1 VKLNKQKIKIL
12 EINESGIIM
21 ITNFDVVNICEEI
34 DKIQD
39 TQNQF
44 LYWFSNLS
52 LENKVRYYFSFD
64 RNYQEKIDIFLLEQ
78 LDLQEQCGSQ
88 EFVESDLV
96 PLLNQLER
104 SPSVFPISISLL
116 VKEYLYCE
124 SNEEIKNCL
133 IDIIQKKERSRS
145 HKRSSSY
152 DIILLM
158 LNKNCGSLIT
168 KFIS

>member
-1 VKLNKQKIKIL
+1 
-12 EINESGIIM
+12 M

-44 LYWFSNLS
+44 LCLFSNLS
-52 LENKVRYYFSFD
+52 SENKVRYYFSFD
-64 RNYQEKIDIFLLEQ
+64 RNYQKKIDIFLLEQ
-78 LDLQEQCGSQ
+78 LDLQEPCL
-88 EFVESDLV
+88 VETDLI
-96 PLLNQLER
+96 PLLNRLE
-104 SPSVFPISISLL
+104 SSVFPISISLL
-116 VKEYLYCE
+116 VEEYLYAE

-133 IDIIQKKERSRS
+133 INIIQKKELS

-158 LNKNCGSLIT
+158 LDKNCGSLIT
-168 KFIS
+168 NFV

>member
-1 VKLNKQKIKIL
+1 
-12 EINESGIIM
+12 M

-44 LYWFSNLS
+44 LCWFSNLS

-78 LDLQEQCGSQ
+78 LDLQESC
-88 EFVESDLV
+88 FVETNLI
-96 PLLNQLER
+96 PLLNRIE
-104 SPSVFPISISLL
+104 PSVFPISISLL
-116 VKEYLYCE
+116 VDGLIFEREEDKEI
-124 SNEEIKNCL
+124 EELKNDL
-133 IDIIQKKERSRS
+133 INIINKKEHSILSSRF
-145 HKRSSSY
+145 

-158 LNKNCGSLIT
+158 LDKNCGSLIT
-168 KFIS
+168 KFV

>member
-1 VKLNKQKIKIL
+1 
-12 EINESGIIM
+12 M

-44 LYWFSNLS
+44 LCLFSNLS
-52 LENKVRYYFSFD
+52 SENKVRYYFSFD
-64 RNYQEKIDIFLLEQ
+64 RNYQKKIDIFLLEQ
-78 LDLQEQCGSQ
+78 LDLQEPCL
-88 EFVESDLV
+88 VETDLI
-96 PLLNQLER
+96 PLLNRLE
-104 SPSVFPISISLL
+104 SSVFPISISLL
-116 VKEYLYCE
+116 VEEYLYAE

-133 IDIIQKKERSRS
+133 INIIQKKELS

-158 LNKNCGSLIT
+158 LDKNCGSLIT
-168 KFIS
+168 NFVSLGDYQQLLANVIFTKL